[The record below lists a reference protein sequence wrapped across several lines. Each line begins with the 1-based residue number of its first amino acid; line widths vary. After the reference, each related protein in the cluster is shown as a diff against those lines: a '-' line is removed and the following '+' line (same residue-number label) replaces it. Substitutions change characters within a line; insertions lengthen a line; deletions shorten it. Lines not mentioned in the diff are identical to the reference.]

1 MEEKSQTRKKL
12 IRAGIKLFSKYGYA
26 ATTTRMI
33 ASEAGVNLSAIAFH
47 YSTKECLY
55 VACLEY
61 MLGKIKGYYAA
72 SYEEIEEAFQS
83 GTMTPEKAC
92 HFLEKLIDLQIE
104 VAFVP
109 KYQSTLS
116 LIYWENNGPEDM
128 RPLSEAVFDRQ
139 EHVMADLLQ
148 VVAPV
153 TEERAMIASRHIN
166 GSIIAFGEHRN
177 LTRTYMPDVMEGE
190 EIPFWIRDEIK
201 GNCLAIVRHLMDPV
215 ELPPHLL
222 A

>member
-12 IRAGIKLFSKYGYA
+12 IKAGIKLFSKYGYA

-61 MLGKIKGYYAA
+61 MLGKIKGYYEK
-72 SYEEIEEAFQS
+72 SYQEIERVFQNHEV
-83 GTMTPEKAC
+83 TPEKAY
-92 HFLEKLIDLQIE
+92 HLLEKLIDLQIE

-109 KYQSTLS
+109 RYQSTLS
-116 LIYWENNGPEDM
+116 LIYWEDNGPEGM
-128 RPLSEAVFDRQ
+128 RPLSTAVFDRQ
-139 EHVMADLLQ
+139 EHVMARLLR
-148 VVAPV
+148 VVAPI

-177 LTRTYMPDVMEGE
+177 LTKSYMPDVKGGE
-190 EIPFWIRDEIK
+190 EVPFWLRDEIK
-201 GNCLAIVRHLMDPV
+201 GNCLAIVRHLIEPV
-215 ELPPHLL
+215 DLPPHLL